1 MHELQKLSNWQEQD
15 FLSNKMFQCF
25 SFFLVLGLFLFFF
38 LKSILF
44 IFSSACKE
52 YLFQVIYL
60 KVSKVFQIKKLISS

>member
-15 FLSNKMFQCF
+15 FLSNKMFQCS
-25 SFFLVLGLFLFFF
+25 SFFLVLGLFLFIF

-44 IFSSACKE
+44 IFSSARKE